1 MIMSTADELARWLG
15 NNQDKKGT
23 PDFETVK
30 DAFLEVYKSSLGERV
45 EATGRGIN
53 SGLLADVL
61 GAPVDAINQL
71 PKLLNLLPGEQGF
84 GPITENP
91 IGGSQSI
98 RNTMSG
104 LLDLGYKD
112 IEDLPKDQRPF
123 AQGGE
128 VFGQTVG
135 TILPVFGAAKKVS
148 ALDATAKAAPKSNI
162 VLQTV
167 DDIIKTTAANPGTT
181 AAVETGLALGPS
193 LGAGVA
199 EQVNPGDPTTRM
211 YGELAGAFS
220 PVVLSTVLPT
230 LTANLTRALGTL
242 TPSGRQREAANL
254 VQTDQLK
261 RGADLTAEAKK
272 LRQAKGGG
280 TAGQV
285 TGNQGFLAIENE
297 LVRSSG
303 QISEDIAKQT
313 QKAIN
318 EFNDAYRSAITS
330 GDPELVRLAAQA
342 RQDYLV
348 QSLDERVK
356 TAAKRAQD
364 LQATNMPNVDRAQV
378 NSQARDIVETALK
391 TARKT
396 ENQLW
401 SGVKR
406 DLTVQAKNTLKTF
419 DKVKASLASGEE
431 LPNPLQSVI
440 KDIKKVQKKKKLGK
454 GETTTGNLL
463 RTRSRYLELGREARA
478 QKKFGD
484 ARMYREISDAILNDL
499 DPVAG
504 DIAKTAREFS
514 RELNKKFT
522 QGFVG
527 KTLGFD
533 LDGGIT
539 VDPTRTLDVA
549 RSGQDQQTLLNL
561 QALRNASV
569 PDQVGVQSGNM
580 MQLQQRF
587 LQSFANDATNYDG
600 SVNPQKLD
608 NFIRSNAQTI
618 QDLGLTDSFRSTET
632 AARLAERVTKQAQDG
647 TKFARTK
654 STTAKV
660 LGTNNVN
667 EFVLNVLKSNDVA
680 GGIRDVARLAKR
692 SKDPSVMDGL
702 RYGVYET
709 LLDSASTGSG
719 MISGNRLEQILNAKT
734 GNQTVRQS
742 LMVNGLFNSQQ
753 MKNVDR
759 LIAKTKEF
767 ESALANTDQFENLL
781 GKEDI
786 FFDLLVR
793 IGGANLGGSSALGQA
808 AGAPLVLAGA
818 GVRAAQKV
826 FDKMPKLRVKT
837 ILVEA
842 IKDPKLMADLLE
854 RPTTAKLKAARNKRL
869 NAVLVQAGIFDGSEL
884 LEEEFE

>member
-1 MIMSTADELARWLG
+1 MATAEQYAQWLVD
-15 NNQDKKGT
+15 NQDKKGT

-30 DAFLEVYKSSLGERV
+30 KAYLEVRPSTASEKIEG
-45 EATGRGIN
+45 AGRGVN
-53 SGLLADVL
+53 VGLADVL

-71 PKLLNLLPGEQGF
+71 PRLLNLLPGEQGF
-84 GPITENP
+84 GPITESP
-91 IGGSQSI
+91 VGGSQSI
-98 RNTMSG
+98 RNAMTN
-104 LLDLGYKD
+104 LFDLGYQD
-112 IEDLPKDQRPF
+112 IQDLPKDQRPF

-135 TILPVFGAAKKVS
+135 TILPVFGAARNVS
-148 ALDATAKAAPKSNI
+148 ALDATVKAAPKSNI
-162 VLQTV
+162 VSQTV
-167 DDIIKTTAANPGTT
+167 DDIVKTTAANPGTT
-181 AAVETGLALGPS
+181 AAVETGLALAPS
-193 LGAGVA
+193 VGAGLA
-199 EQVNPGDPTTRM
+199 EQARPGDPTTRM

-242 TPSGRQREAANL
+242 TPSGREREAAKL

-261 RGADLTAEAKK
+261 RGANLADEAKK
-272 LRQAKGGG
+272 LREAKGSG

-297 LVRSSG
+297 LVRSGG
-303 QISEDIAKQT
+303 QISEDIKKQT
-313 QKAIN
+313 QLAIS
-318 EFNDAYRSAITS
+318 EFNDAYRAAITS

-364 LQATNMPNVDRAQV
+364 LQSTNMPNVDRAQI
-378 NSQARDIVETALK
+378 NKQARDIVESALV

-406 DLTVQAKNTLKTF
+406 DLVVQADNTLSAF
-419 DKVKASLASGEE
+419 NDVKASLASGEE
-431 LPNPLQSVI
+431 LPAPLKAVI
-440 KDIKKVQKKKKLGK
+440 KDIKKDQKKKKLGK

-463 RTRSRYLELGREARA
+463 RTRSRYLELAREARA
-478 QKKFGD
+478 QNKFGD
-484 ARMYREISDAILNDL
+484 ARMYSQVADAMLKDL
-499 DPVAG
+499 DPVTG

-533 LDGGIT
+533 RDGGIT

-561 QALRNASV
+561 QALRSAAG
-569 PDQVGVQSGNM
+569 DQSGDM

-587 LQSFANDATNYDG
+587 LQSFASDATNYDG

-618 QDLGLTDSFRSTET
+618 QDLGLTDTFTNTEQ
-632 AARLAERVTKQAQDG
+632 AARLAERVADQALQG

-667 EFVLNVLKSNDVA
+667 EFINRVLRSGDVA
-680 GGIRDVARLAKR
+680 GGIKDVSRLAKK
-692 SKDPSVMDGL
+692 SGDPSVLDGL

-709 LLDSASTGSG
+709 LLDNATTSSG
-719 MISGNRLEQILNAKT
+719 MISGTRLDQLLNAKT
-734 GNQTVRQS
+734 GNQTVRQT

-753 MKNVDR
+753 MKNLDR

-786 FFDLLVR
+786 FFDLLLR

-818 GVRAAQKV
+818 GVRTAKNA
-826 FDKMPKLRVKT
+826 FEKMPKLRVKT
-837 ILVEA
+837 ILAEA

>member
-1 MIMSTADELARWLG
+1 MATAEQYAQWLVD
-15 NNQDKKGT
+15 NQDKKGT

-30 DAFLEVYKSSLGERV
+30 KAYLEVRPSTASEKIEG
-45 EATGRGIN
+45 AGRGVN
-53 SGLLADVL
+53 VGLADVL

-71 PKLLNLLPGEQGF
+71 PRLLNLLPGEQGF
-84 GPITENP
+84 GPITESP
-91 IGGSQSI
+91 VGGSQSI
-98 RNTMSG
+98 RNAMTN
-104 LLDLGYKD
+104 LFDLGYQN

-135 TILPVFGAAKKVS
+135 TILPVFGAARNVS
-148 ALDATAKAAPKSNI
+148 ALDATVKAAPKSNI
-162 VLQTV
+162 VSQTV
-167 DDIIKTTAANPGTT
+167 DDIVKTTAANPGTT
-181 AAVETGLALGPS
+181 AAVETGLALAPS
-193 LGAGVA
+193 VGAGLA
-199 EQVNPGDPTTRM
+199 EQARPGDPTTRM

-230 LTANLTRALGTL
+230 LTANITRALGTL
-242 TPSGRQREAANL
+242 TPSGRERQAAKL
-254 VQTDQLK
+254 VQTDQLE

-272 LRQAKGGG
+272 LREAKGSG

-297 LVRSSG
+297 LVKSGG

-313 QKAIN
+313 QLAIS
-318 EFNDAYRSAITS
+318 EFNDAYRAAITS

-364 LQATNMPNVDRAQV
+364 LQATNMPNVDRAQI
-378 NSQARDIVETALK
+378 NKQARDIVESALV

-406 DLTVQAKNTLKTF
+406 DLVVQADNTLSAF
-419 DKVKASLASGEE
+419 NDVKASLASGED
-431 LPNPLQSVI
+431 LPAPLKAVI
-440 KDIKKVQKKKKLGK
+440 KDIKKDQKKKKLGK

-463 RTRSRYLELGREARA
+463 RTRSRYLELAREARA
-478 QKKFGD
+478 QSKFGD
-484 ARMYREISDAILNDL
+484 ARMYSQVADAMLKDL
-499 DPVAG
+499 DPVTG

-533 LDGGIT
+533 RDGGIT

-561 QALRNASV
+561 QALRNAAG
-569 PDQVGVQSGNM
+569 DQSGDM
-580 MQLQQRF
+580 MQLQQKF
-587 LQSFANDATNYDG
+587 LQSFASDATNYDG

-618 QDLGLTDSFRSTET
+618 QDLGLTDTFTSTEQ
-632 AARLAERVTKQAQDG
+632 AARLAERVADQALQG

-667 EFVLNVLKSNDVA
+667 EFINRVLRSGDVA
-680 GGIRDVARLAKR
+680 GGIKDVSRLAKK
-692 SKDPSVMDGL
+692 SGDPSVLDGL

-709 LLDSASTGSG
+709 LLDNATTSSG
-719 MISGNRLEQILNAKT
+719 MISGTRLDQLLNAKT
-734 GNQTVRQS
+734 GNQTVRQT

-786 FFDLLVR
+786 FFDLLLR

-818 GVRAAQKV
+818 GVRTAKNA
-826 FDKMPKLRVKT
+826 FEKMPKLRVKT
-837 ILVEA
+837 ILAEA

>member
-1 MIMSTADELARWLG
+1 M
-15 NNQDKKGT
+15 
-23 PDFETVK
+23 
-30 DAFLEVYKSSLGERV
+30 
-45 EATGRGIN
+45 
-53 SGLLADVL
+53 ADVL

-91 IGGSQSI
+91 VGGSQSI
-98 RNTMSG
+98 RNAMTN
-104 LLDLGYKD
+104 LFDLGYQD
-112 IEDLPKDQRPF
+112 IQDLPKDQRPF

-135 TILPVFGAAKKVS
+135 TILPVFGAARNVS
-148 ALDATAKAAPKSNI
+148 ALDATVKAAPKSNI
-162 VLQTV
+162 VSQTV
-167 DDIIKTTAANPGTT
+167 DDIVKTTAANPGTT
-181 AAVETGLALGPS
+181 AGIETGLALAPS
-193 LGAGVA
+193 VGAGLA
-199 EQVNPGDPTTRM
+199 EQARPGDPTTRM
-211 YGELAGAFS
+211 YGELTGAFS

-242 TPSGRQREAANL
+242 TPSGRQREAAKL
-254 VQTDQLK
+254 VQTDQLN
-261 RGADLTAEAKK
+261 RGANLADEAKK
-272 LRQAKGGG
+272 LREAKGSG

-297 LVRSSG
+297 LVKSGG

-313 QKAIN
+313 QLAIS
-318 EFNDAYRSAITS
+318 EFNNAYRAAITS

-364 LQATNMPNVDRAQV
+364 LQATNMPNVDRAQI
-378 NSQARDIVETALK
+378 NKQARDIVESALV

-406 DLTVQAKNTLKTF
+406 DLVVQADNTLEAYN
-419 DKVKASLASGEE
+419 KVKASLASGEE
-431 LPNPLQSVI
+431 LPAPLKAVI
-440 KDIKKVQKKKKLGK
+440 KDIKKDQKKKNLGK

-463 RTRSRYLELGREARA
+463 RTRSRYLELAREARA
-478 QKKFGD
+478 QKRFND
-484 ARMYREISDAILNDL
+484 ARMYREVSDGILKDL
-499 DPVAG
+499 EPVEG
-504 DIAKTAREFS
+504 DIAKTARAFS

-522 QGFVG
+522 EGFVG

-533 LDGGIT
+533 RDGGIT

-549 RSGQDQQTLLNL
+549 RTGQDQQTLLNL
-561 QALRNASV
+561 QALRNAAG
-569 PDQVGVQSGNM
+569 DQSGDM

-587 LQSFANDATNYDG
+587 LQSFASDATNYDG

-618 QDLGLTDSFRSTET
+618 QDLGLTDTFRSTEQ
-632 AARLAERVTKQAQDG
+632 AARLAERVADQALQG

-654 STTAKV
+654 STAAKV

-667 EFVLNVLKSNDVA
+667 EFINRVLRSGDVA
-680 GGIRDVARLAKR
+680 GGIKDVSRLAKK
-692 SKDPSVMDGL
+692 SGDPSVLDGL

-709 LLDSASTGSG
+709 LLDNATTSSG
-719 MISGNRLEQILNAKT
+719 MISGTRLDQLLNAKT

-753 MKNVDR
+753 MKNLDR
-759 LIAKTKEF
+759 LVAKTKEF

-786 FFDLLVR
+786 FFDLLLR

-818 GVRAAQKV
+818 GVRTAKNA
-826 FDKMPKLRVKT
+826 FEKMPKIRVKT
-837 ILVEA
+837 ILAEA

>member
-1 MIMSTADELARWLG
+1 MATAEQYAQWLVD
-15 NNQDKKGT
+15 NQDKKGT
-23 PDFETVK
+23 SDFETVK
-30 DAFLEVYKSSLGERV
+30 KAYLEVRPSTASEKIEG
-45 EATGRGIN
+45 AGRGVN
-53 SGLLADVL
+53 VGLADVL

-71 PKLLNLLPGEQGF
+71 PRLLNLLPGEQGF

-91 IGGSQSI
+91 VGGSQSI
-98 RNTMSG
+98 RNAMTN
-104 LLDLGYKD
+104 LFDLGYQD
-112 IEDLPKDQRPF
+112 IQDLPKDQRPF

-135 TILPVFGAAKKVS
+135 TILPVFGAARNVS

-162 VLQTV
+162 VSQTV
-167 DDIIKTTAANPGTT
+167 DDIVKTTAANPGTT
-181 AAVETGLALGPS
+181 AAVETGLALAPS
-193 LGAGVA
+193 VGAGLA
-199 EQVNPGDPTTRM
+199 EQARPGDPTTRM

-242 TPSGRQREAANL
+242 TPSGREREAAKL

-272 LRQAKGGG
+272 LREAKGSG
-280 TAGQV
+280 TAGQI

-297 LVRSSG
+297 LVRSGG
-303 QISEDIAKQT
+303 QISEDIKKQT
-313 QKAIN
+313 QLAIN
-318 EFNDAYRSAITS
+318 EFNDAYRAAITS
-330 GDPELVRLAAQA
+330 GDPELVRLAAQT

-364 LQATNMPNVDRAQV
+364 LQSTNMPNVDRAQI
-378 NSQARDIVETALK
+378 NKQARDIVESALV

-406 DLTVQAKNTLKTF
+406 DLVVQADNTLSAF
-419 DKVKASLASGEE
+419 NDVKASLASGEE
-431 LPNPLQSVI
+431 LPAPLKAVI
-440 KDIKKVQKKKKLGK
+440 KDIKKDQKKKKLGK

-463 RTRSRYLELGREARA
+463 RTRSRYLELAREARA
-478 QKKFGD
+478 QNKFGD
-484 ARMYREISDAILNDL
+484 ARMYSQVADAMLKDL
-499 DPVAG
+499 DPVTG

-533 LDGGIT
+533 RDGGIT

-561 QALRNASV
+561 QALRSAAG
-569 PDQVGVQSGNM
+569 DQSGDM

-587 LQSFANDATNYDG
+587 LQSFASDATNYDG

-608 NFIRSNAQTI
+608 NFIRSNSQTI
-618 QDLGLTDSFRSTET
+618 QDLGLTDTFTNTEQ
-632 AARLAERVTKQAQDG
+632 AARLAERVADQALQG

-667 EFVLNVLKSNDVA
+667 EFINRVLRSGDVA
-680 GGIRDVARLAKR
+680 GGIKDVSRLAKK
-692 SKDPSVMDGL
+692 SGDPSVLDGL

-709 LLDSASTGSG
+709 LLDNATTSSG
-719 MISGNRLEQILNAKT
+719 MISGTRLDQLLNAKT
-734 GNQTVRQS
+734 GNQTVRQT
-742 LMVNGLFNSQQ
+742 LMVNGLFDSQQ
-753 MKNVDR
+753 MKNLDR

-786 FFDLLVR
+786 FFDLLLR

-808 AGAPLVLAGA
+808 AGTPLVLAGA
-818 GVRAAQKV
+818 GVRTAKNA
-826 FDKMPKLRVKT
+826 FEKMPKLRVKT
-837 ILVEA
+837 ILAEA
-842 IKDPKLMADLLE
+842 IKNPKLMADLLE

>member
-1 MIMSTADELARWLG
+1 MSTADEFAQWLID
-15 NNQDKKGT
+15 NQDKKGT
-23 PDFETVK
+23 SDFETVK
-30 DAFLEVYKSSLGERV
+30 DAFLEVYNSSLGERV
-45 EATGRGIN
+45 EGAGRGVN
-53 SGLLADVL
+53 VGLADVL

-91 IGGSQSI
+91 VGGSQSI
-98 RNTMSG
+98 RNAMSG

-112 IEDLPKDQRPF
+112 IKDLPKDQRPF

-135 TILPVFGAAKKVS
+135 TMLPVFGAARKVS

-162 VLQTV
+162 VSQTV

-181 AAVETGLALGPS
+181 AAVETGLALGPAF
-193 LGAGVA
+193 GAGIA
-199 EQVNPGDPTTRM
+199 EQANPGDPTTRM

-220 PVVLSTVLPT
+220 PIILSTVLPT

-242 TPSGRQREAANL
+242 TPSGKEREAARL
-254 VQTDQLK
+254 VQKDQLD
-261 RGADLTAEAKK
+261 RGLDLESEAKK
-272 LRQAKGGG
+272 LRAAKGGG

-297 LVRSSG
+297 LVRSG
-303 QISEDIAKQT
+303 GKISEDVAKQT
-313 QKAIN
+313 QVAIN
-318 EFNDAYRSAITS
+318 EFNDAYRAAITS

-356 TAAKRAQD
+356 SATKRAQD

-391 TARKT
+391 TARDT

-406 DLTVQAKNTLKTF
+406 DLTVQADNTLSAYKTLTEDFKNT
-419 DKVKASLASGEE
+419 GEK
-431 LPNPLQSVI
+431 LPEPINNLI
-440 KDIKKVQKKKKLGK
+440 KNIKKNQKKQNLGK
-454 GETTTGNLL
+454 GETTSGALL
-463 RTRSRYLELGREARA
+463 STRSRYLELAREARA

-484 ARMYREISDAILNDL
+484 ARMYSEIADAMLKDL
-499 DPVAG
+499 DQVTG
-504 DIAKTAREFS
+504 DIAQTARSFS

-533 LDGGIT
+533 RDGGIT

-549 RSGQDQQTLLNL
+549 KTGQDQQTLLNL

-569 PDQVGVQSGNM
+569 PDQVGVQSGDM
-580 MQLQQRF
+580 MQLQQNF
-587 LQSFANDATNYDG
+587 LQSFANKATNYDG
-600 SVNPQKLD
+600 SINPQELD
-608 NFIRSNAQTI
+608 RFIKSNAQTI

-632 AARLAERVTKQAQDG
+632 AARLAERAAKQAQDG
-647 TKFARTK
+647 TKFAREK
-654 STTAKV
+654 STAAKV

-667 EFVLNVLKSNDVA
+667 DFVLNVLKSNDVA

-692 SKDPSVMDGL
+692 SRDPSVMDGL

-767 ESALANTDQFENLL
+767 ESALANTEQFENLL
-781 GKEDI
+781 GKEDV
-786 FFDLLVR
+786 FFDLLLR

-818 GVRAAQKV
+818 GVRTAQKV

-837 ILVEA
+837 ILAEA

>member
-1 MIMSTADELARWLG
+1 MATAEQYAQWLVD
-15 NNQDKKGT
+15 NQDKKGT

-30 DAFLEVYKSSLGERV
+30 KAYLEVRPSTASEKIEG
-45 EATGRGIN
+45 AGRGVN
-53 SGLLADVL
+53 VGLADVL

-71 PKLLNLLPGEQGF
+71 PRLLNLLPGEQGF
-84 GPITENP
+84 GPITESP
-91 IGGSQSI
+91 VGGSQSI
-98 RNTMSG
+98 RNAMTN
-104 LLDLGYKD
+104 LFDLGYQD
-112 IEDLPKDQRPF
+112 IQDLPKDQRPF

-135 TILPVFGAAKKVS
+135 TILPVFGAARNVS
-148 ALDATAKAAPKSNI
+148 ALDATVKAAPKSNI
-162 VLQTV
+162 VSQTV
-167 DDIIKTTAANPGTT
+167 DDIVKTTAANPGTT
-181 AAVETGLALGPS
+181 AAVETGLALAPS
-193 LGAGVA
+193 VGAGLA
-199 EQVNPGDPTTRM
+199 EQARPGDPTTRM

-242 TPSGRQREAANL
+242 TPSGREREAAKL

-261 RGADLTAEAKK
+261 RGANLADEAKK
-272 LRQAKGGG
+272 LREAKGSG

-297 LVRSSG
+297 LVRSGG
-303 QISEDIAKQT
+303 QISEDIKKQT
-313 QKAIN
+313 QLAIS
-318 EFNDAYRSAITS
+318 EFNDAYRAAITS

-364 LQATNMPNVDRAQV
+364 LQSTNMPNVDRAQI
-378 NSQARDIVETALK
+378 NKQARDIVESALV

-406 DLTVQAKNTLKTF
+406 DLVVQADNTLSAF
-419 DKVKASLASGEE
+419 NDVKASLASGEE
-431 LPNPLQSVI
+431 LPAPLKAVI
-440 KDIKKVQKKKKLGK
+440 KDIKKDQKKKKLGK

-463 RTRSRYLELGREARA
+463 RTRSRYLELAREARA
-478 QKKFGD
+478 QNKFGD
-484 ARMYREISDAILNDL
+484 ARMYSQVADAMLKDL
-499 DPVAG
+499 DPVTG

-533 LDGGIT
+533 RDGGIT

-561 QALRNASV
+561 QALRNAAG
-569 PDQVGVQSGNM
+569 DQSGDM

-587 LQSFANDATNYDG
+587 LQSFASDATNYDG

-608 NFIRSNAQTI
+608 NFIRSNSQTI
-618 QDLGLTDSFRSTET
+618 QDLGLTDTFTNTEQ
-632 AARLAERVTKQAQDG
+632 AARLAERVADQALQG

-667 EFVLNVLKSNDVA
+667 EFINRVLRSGDVA
-680 GGIRDVARLAKR
+680 GGIKDVSRLAKK
-692 SKDPSVMDGL
+692 SGDPSVLDGL

-709 LLDSASTGSG
+709 LLDNATTSSG
-719 MISGNRLEQILNAKT
+719 MISGTRLDQLLNAKT
-734 GNQTVRQS
+734 GNQTVRQT

-753 MKNVDR
+753 MKNLDR

-786 FFDLLVR
+786 FFDLLLR

-818 GVRAAQKV
+818 GVRTAKNA
-826 FDKMPKLRVKT
+826 FEKMPKLRVKT
-837 ILVEA
+837 ILAEA

>member
-1 MIMSTADELARWLG
+1 MATAEQYAQWLVD
-15 NNQDKKGT
+15 NQDKKGT

-30 DAFLEVYKSSLGERV
+30 KAYLEVRPSTASEKIEG
-45 EATGRGIN
+45 AGRGVN
-53 SGLLADVL
+53 VGLADVL

-71 PKLLNLLPGEQGF
+71 PRLLNLLPGEQGF
-84 GPITENP
+84 GPITESP
-91 IGGSQSI
+91 VGGSQSI
-98 RNTMSG
+98 RNAMTN
-104 LLDLGYKD
+104 LFDLGYQN

-135 TILPVFGAAKKVS
+135 TILPVFGAARNVS
-148 ALDATAKAAPKSNI
+148 ALGATVKAAPKSNI
-162 VLQTV
+162 VSQTV
-167 DDIIKTTAANPGTT
+167 DDIVKTTAANPGTT
-181 AAVETGLALGPS
+181 AAVETGLALAPS
-193 LGAGVA
+193 VGAGLA
-199 EQVNPGDPTTRM
+199 EQARPGDPTTRM

-230 LTANLTRALGTL
+230 LTANITRALGTL
-242 TPSGRQREAANL
+242 TPSGRERQAAKL
-254 VQTDQLK
+254 VQTDQLE

-272 LRQAKGGG
+272 LREAKGSG

-297 LVRSSG
+297 LVKSGG

-313 QKAIN
+313 QLAIS
-318 EFNDAYRSAITS
+318 EFNDAYRAAITS

-364 LQATNMPNVDRAQV
+364 LQATNMPNVDRAQI
-378 NSQARDIVETALK
+378 NKQARDIVESALV

-406 DLTVQAKNTLKTF
+406 DLVVQADNTLSAF
-419 DKVKASLASGEE
+419 NDVKASLASGED
-431 LPNPLQSVI
+431 LPAPLKAVI
-440 KDIKKVQKKKKLGK
+440 KDIKKDQKKKKLGK

-463 RTRSRYLELGREARA
+463 RTRSRYLELAREARA
-478 QKKFGD
+478 QSKFGD
-484 ARMYREISDAILNDL
+484 ARMYSQVADAMLKDL
-499 DPVAG
+499 DPVTG

-533 LDGGIT
+533 RDGGIT

-561 QALRNASV
+561 QALRNAAG
-569 PDQVGVQSGNM
+569 DQSGDM
-580 MQLQQRF
+580 MQLQQKF
-587 LQSFANDATNYDG
+587 LQSFASDATNYDG

-618 QDLGLTDSFRSTET
+618 QDLGLTDTFTSTEQ
-632 AARLAERVTKQAQDG
+632 AARLAERVADQALQG

-667 EFVLNVLKSNDVA
+667 EFINRVLRSGDVA
-680 GGIRDVARLAKR
+680 GGIKDVSRLAKK
-692 SKDPSVMDGL
+692 SGDPSVLDGL

-709 LLDSASTGSG
+709 LLDNATTSSG
-719 MISGNRLEQILNAKT
+719 MISGTRLDQLLNAKT
-734 GNQTVRQS
+734 GNQTVRQT

-786 FFDLLVR
+786 FFDLLLR

-818 GVRAAQKV
+818 GVRTAKNA
-826 FDKMPKLRVKT
+826 FEKMPKLRVKT
-837 ILVEA
+837 ILAEA

>member
-1 MIMSTADELARWLG
+1 MSTANEFAQWLVD
-15 NNQDKKGT
+15 NQDKKGT

-30 DAFLEVYKSSLGERV
+30 QAFLEVSKSSLGERV
-45 EATGRGIN
+45 EGAGRGVN
-53 SGLLADVL
+53 VGLADVL

-135 TILPVFGAAKKVS
+135 TILPVFGAARKVS

-162 VLQTV
+162 VSQTV

-181 AAVETGLALGPS
+181 AAVETGLALAPS
-193 LGAGVA
+193 IGAGVA
-199 EQVNPGDPTTRM
+199 EQVNPGDPTSRM

-220 PVVLSTVLPT
+220 PIVLSTVLPT

-242 TPSGRQREAANL
+242 TPSGKEREAARL
-254 VQTDQLK
+254 VQKDQLD
-261 RGADLTAEAKK
+261 RGLDLESEAKK
-272 LRQAKGGG
+272 LRTATGSG
-280 TAGQV
+280 TAGQI

-297 LVRSSG
+297 LVRSGG
-303 QISEDIAKQT
+303 QISQDVAKQT

-318 EFNDAYRSAITS
+318 EFNDAYRAAITS

-364 LQATNMPNVDRAQV
+364 LQGTNMPNVDRAQV

-391 TARKT
+391 TARDT

-406 DLTVQAKNTLKTF
+406 DLTVQADNTLEAYN
-419 DKVKASLASGEE
+419 KVKASLASGEE
-431 LPNPLQSVI
+431 LPAPLKAVI
-440 KDIKKVQKKKKLGK
+440 KDIKKDQKKKNLGK

-463 RTRSRYLELGREARA
+463 RTRSRYLELAREARA
-478 QKKFGD
+478 QKRFND
-484 ARMYREISDAILNDL
+484 ARMYREVSDGILKDL
-499 DPVAG
+499 EPVEG
-504 DIAKTAREFS
+504 DIAKTARAFS
-514 RELNKKFT
+514 RELNRKFT
-522 QGFVG
+522 EGFVG

-533 LDGGIT
+533 RDGGIT

-561 QALRNASV
+561 QALRNAAG
-569 PDQVGVQSGNM
+569 DQSGDM
-580 MQLQQRF
+580 MQLQQNF
-587 LQSFANDATNYDG
+587 LQSFANKATNYDG
-600 SVNPQKLD
+600 SINPQELD
-608 NFIRSNAQTI
+608 RFIKSNAQTI

-667 EFVLNVLKSNDVA
+667 DFVLNVLKSNDVA
-680 GGIRDVARLAKR
+680 GGIRDVSRLAKR
-692 SKDPSVMDGL
+692 SRDPSVMDGL

-786 FFDLLVR
+786 FFDLLLR

-818 GVRAAQKV
+818 GVRTAQKV

-837 ILVEA
+837 ILAEA

>member
-1 MIMSTADELARWLG
+1 MSTANEFAQWLVD
-15 NNQDKKGT
+15 NQDKKGT

-30 DAFLEVYKSSLGERV
+30 QAFLEVSKSSLAERV
-45 EATGRGIN
+45 EGAGRGVN
-53 SGLLADVL
+53 VGLADVL

-162 VLQTV
+162 VSQTV

-181 AAVETGLALGPS
+181 AAVETGLALAPS
-193 LGAGVA
+193 IGAGVA
-199 EQVNPGDPTTRM
+199 EQVNPGDPTSRM

-261 RGADLTAEAKK
+261 RGLDLNKEAKK
-272 LRQAKGGG
+272 LRTAKGSG
-280 TAGQV
+280 TAGQI

-297 LVRSSG
+297 LVRSGG

-356 TAAKRAQD
+356 TAAKKAQD
-364 LQATNMPNVDRAQV
+364 LQATNMPNVDRAQL
-378 NSQARDIVETALK
+378 NQQARDIVESALV

-406 DLTVQAKNTLKTF
+406 DLTVQADNTLSTF
-419 DKVKASLASGEE
+419 DDVKASLASGEE
-431 LPNPLQSVI
+431 LPAPLKAVI
-440 KDIKKVQKKKKLGK
+440 KDIKKDQKKKNLGK

-463 RTRSRYLELGREARA
+463 RTRSRYLELAREARA

-484 ARMYREISDAILNDL
+484 ARMYSQVADAMLKDL

-533 LDGGIT
+533 RDGGIT

-549 RSGQDQQTLLNL
+549 RGGQDQQTLLNL
-561 QALRNASV
+561 QALRNAAG
-569 PDQVGVQSGNM
+569 DQSGDM

-587 LQSFANDATNYDG
+587 LQSFASDATNYDG

-608 NFIRSNAQTI
+608 NFIRSNSQTI
-618 QDLGLTDSFRSTET
+618 QNLGLTDTFTNTEQ
-632 AARLAERVTKQAQDG
+632 AARLAERVADQALQG

-667 EFVLNVLKSNDVA
+667 EFVLKVLKSNDVA
-680 GGIRDVARLAKR
+680 GGIKDVSRLAKK
-692 SKDPSVMDGL
+692 SGDPSVMDGL

-709 LLDSASTGSG
+709 LLDSATTGSG
-719 MISGNRLEQILNAKT
+719 MISGTRLDQLLSAKT
-734 GNQTVRQS
+734 GNQTVRQT

-753 MKNVDR
+753 MKNLDR
-759 LIAKTKEF
+759 LIGKTKQF

-781 GKEDI
+781 GKDDI

-818 GVRAAQKV
+818 GVRTAKNV
-826 FDKMPKLRVKT
+826 FEKMPKLRVKT
-837 ILVEA
+837 ILAEA

>member
-1 MIMSTADELARWLG
+1 MATAEQYAQWLVD
-15 NNQDKKGT
+15 NQDKKGT

-30 DAFLEVYKSSLGERV
+30 KAYLEVRPSTASEKIEG
-45 EATGRGIN
+45 AGRGVN
-53 SGLLADVL
+53 VGLADVL
-61 GAPVDAINQL
+61 GSPVDAINQL
-71 PKLLNLLPGEQGF
+71 PRLLNLLPGEQGF

-91 IGGSQSI
+91 VGGSQSI
-98 RNTMSG
+98 RNAMTN
-104 LLDLGYKD
+104 LFDLGYQD
-112 IEDLPKDQRPF
+112 IQDLPKDQRPF

-135 TILPVFGAAKKVS
+135 TILPVFGAARNVS
-148 ALDATAKAAPKSNI
+148 ALDATVKAAPKSNI
-162 VLQTV
+162 VSQTV
-167 DDIIKTTAANPGTT
+167 DDIVKTTAANPGTT
-181 AAVETGLALGPS
+181 AAVETGLALAPS
-193 LGAGVA
+193 VGAGFA
-199 EQVNPGDPTTRM
+199 EQARPGDPTTRM

-230 LTANLTRALGTL
+230 LTANITRALGTL
-242 TPSGRQREAANL
+242 TPSGRERQAAKL
-254 VQTDQLK
+254 VQTDQLE

-272 LRQAKGGG
+272 LREAKGSG

-297 LVRSSG
+297 LVKSGG

-313 QKAIN
+313 QLAIS
-318 EFNDAYRSAITS
+318 EFNDAYRAAITS

-364 LQATNMPNVDRAQV
+364 LQATNMPNVDRAQI
-378 NSQARDIVETALK
+378 NKQARDIVESALV

-406 DLTVQAKNTLKTF
+406 DLTVRADNTLEAF
-419 DKVKASLASGEE
+419 NDVKASLASGEE
-431 LPNPLQSVI
+431 LPAPLKAVI
-440 KDIKKVQKKKKLGK
+440 KDIKKDQKKKKLGK

-463 RTRSRYLELGREARA
+463 RTRSRYLELAREARA
-478 QKKFGD
+478 QSKFGD
-484 ARMYREISDAILNDL
+484 ARMYSQVADAMLKDL
-499 DPVAG
+499 DPVTG

-533 LDGGIT
+533 RDGGIT

-561 QALRNASV
+561 QALRNAAG
-569 PDQVGVQSGNM
+569 DQSGDM

-587 LQSFANDATNYDG
+587 LQSFASDATNYDG

-618 QDLGLTDSFRSTET
+618 QDLGLTDTFTSTEQ
-632 AARLAERVTKQAQDG
+632 AARLAERVADQALQG

-667 EFVLNVLKSNDVA
+667 EFINRVLRSGDVA
-680 GGIRDVARLAKR
+680 GGIKDVSRLAKK
-692 SKDPSVMDGL
+692 SGDPSVLDGL

-709 LLDSASTGSG
+709 LLDNATTSSG
-719 MISGNRLEQILNAKT
+719 MISGTRLDQLLNAKT
-734 GNQTVRQS
+734 GNQTVRQT

-786 FFDLLVR
+786 FFDLLLR

-808 AGAPLVLAGA
+808 AGTPLVLAGA
-818 GVRAAQKV
+818 GVRTAKNA
-826 FDKMPKLRVKT
+826 FEKMPKLRVKT
-837 ILVEA
+837 ILAEA

>member
-1 MIMSTADELARWLG
+1 M
-15 NNQDKKGT
+15 
-23 PDFETVK
+23 
-30 DAFLEVYKSSLGERV
+30 
-45 EATGRGIN
+45 
-53 SGLLADVL
+53 
-61 GAPVDAINQL
+61 
-71 PKLLNLLPGEQGF
+71 
-84 GPITENP
+84 
-91 IGGSQSI
+91 
-98 RNTMSG
+98 
-104 LLDLGYKD
+104 
-112 IEDLPKDQRPF
+112 
-123 AQGGE
+123 
-128 VFGQTVG
+128 
-135 TILPVFGAAKKVS
+135 
-148 ALDATAKAAPKSNI
+148 
-162 VLQTV
+162 
-167 DDIIKTTAANPGTT
+167 
-181 AAVETGLALGPS
+181 ETGLALAPS
-193 LGAGVA
+193 VGAGLA
-199 EQVNPGDPTTRM
+199 EQARPGDPTTRM
-211 YGELAGAFS
+211 YAELAGAFS

-230 LTANLTRALGTL
+230 LTANITRALGTL
-242 TPSGRQREAANL
+242 TPSGRERQAAKL
-254 VQTDQLK
+254 VQTDQLE

-272 LRQAKGGG
+272 LREAKGSG

-297 LVRSSG
+297 LVKSGG

-313 QKAIN
+313 QLAIS
-318 EFNDAYRSAITS
+318 EFNDAYRAAITS

-364 LQATNMPNVDRAQV
+364 LQSTNMPNVDRAQI
-378 NSQARDIVETALK
+378 NKQARDIVESALI

-406 DLTVQAKNTLKTF
+406 DLVVQADNTLSAF
-419 DKVKASLASGEE
+419 NDVKASLASGEE
-431 LPNPLQSVI
+431 LPAPLKAVI
-440 KDIKKVQKKKKLGK
+440 KDIKKDQKKKKLGK

-463 RTRSRYLELGREARA
+463 RTRSRYLELAREARA
-478 QKKFGD
+478 QSKFGD
-484 ARMYREISDAILNDL
+484 ARMYSQVADAMLKDL
-499 DPVAG
+499 DPVTG

-533 LDGGIT
+533 RDGGIT

-561 QALRNASV
+561 QALRNAAG
-569 PDQVGVQSGNM
+569 DQSGDM

-587 LQSFANDATNYDG
+587 LQSFASDATNYDG

-618 QDLGLTDSFRSTET
+618 QDLGLTDTFTSTEQ
-632 AARLAERVTKQAQDG
+632 AARLAERVAKQAQDG

-667 EFVLNVLKSNDVA
+667 EFINRVLRSGDVA
-680 GGIRDVARLAKR
+680 GGIKDVSRLAKK
-692 SKDPSVMDGL
+692 SGDPSVLDGL

-709 LLDSASTGSG
+709 LLDNATTSSG
-719 MISGNRLEQILNAKT
+719 MISGTRLDQLLNAKT
-734 GNQTVRQS
+734 GNQTVRQT
-742 LMVNGLFNSQQ
+742 LMVNGLLNSQQ

-786 FFDLLVR
+786 FFDLLLR

-818 GVRAAQKV
+818 GVRTAKNA
-826 FDKMPKLRVKT
+826 FEKMPKLRVKT
-837 ILVEA
+837 ILAEA

>member
-1 MIMSTADELARWLG
+1 MATAEQYAQWLVD
-15 NNQDKKGT
+15 NQDKKGT

-30 DAFLEVYKSSLGERV
+30 KAYLEVRPSTASEKIEG
-45 EATGRGIN
+45 AGRGVN
-53 SGLLADVL
+53 VGLADVL

-91 IGGSQSI
+91 VGGSQSI
-98 RNTMSG
+98 RNAMTN
-104 LLDLGYKD
+104 LFDLGYQD
-112 IEDLPKDQRPF
+112 IQDLPKDQRPF

-148 ALDATAKAAPKSNI
+148 AVDATAKAAPKSNI
-162 VLQTV
+162 VSQTV
-167 DDIIKTTAANPGTT
+167 DDIVKTTAANPGTT
-181 AAVETGLALGPS
+181 AAVETGLALAPS
-193 LGAGVA
+193 VGAGLA
-199 EQVNPGDPTTRM
+199 EQARPGDPTTRM

-242 TPSGRQREAANL
+242 TPSGREREAAKL

-261 RGADLTAEAKK
+261 RGANLADEAKK
-272 LRQAKGGG
+272 LREAKGSG

-297 LVRSSG
+297 LVRSGG
-303 QISEDIAKQT
+303 QISEDIKKQT
-313 QKAIN
+313 QLAIS
-318 EFNDAYRSAITS
+318 EFNDAYRAAITS

-364 LQATNMPNVDRAQV
+364 LQSTNMPNVDRAQI
-378 NSQARDIVETALK
+378 NKQARDIVESALV

-406 DLTVQAKNTLKTF
+406 DLVVQADNTLSAF
-419 DKVKASLASGEE
+419 NDVKASLASGEE
-431 LPNPLQSVI
+431 LPAPLKAVI
-440 KDIKKVQKKKKLGK
+440 KDIKKDQKKKKLGK

-463 RTRSRYLELGREARA
+463 RTRSRYLELAREARA
-478 QKKFGD
+478 QSKFGD
-484 ARMYREISDAILNDL
+484 ARMYSQVADAMLKDL
-499 DPVAG
+499 DPVTG

-533 LDGGIT
+533 RDGGIT

-561 QALRNASV
+561 QALRNAAG
-569 PDQVGVQSGNM
+569 DQSGDM

-587 LQSFANDATNYDG
+587 LQSFASDATNYDG

-618 QDLGLTDSFRSTET
+618 QDLGLTDTFTNTEQ
-632 AARLAERVTKQAQDG
+632 AARLAERVADQALQG

-667 EFVLNVLKSNDVA
+667 EFINRVLRSGDVA
-680 GGIRDVARLAKR
+680 GGIKDVSRLAKK
-692 SKDPSVMDGL
+692 SGDPSVLDGL

-709 LLDSASTGSG
+709 LLDNATTSSG
-719 MISGNRLEQILNAKT
+719 MISGTRLDQLLNAKT
-734 GNQTVRQS
+734 GNQTVRQT

-767 ESALANTDQFENLL
+767 ESALANTEQFENLL

-786 FFDLLVR
+786 FFDLLLR

-818 GVRAAQKV
+818 GVRTAKNAFEKI
-826 FDKMPKLRVKT
+826 PKLRVKT
-837 ILVEA
+837 ILAEA

>member
-1 MIMSTADELARWLG
+1 M
-15 NNQDKKGT
+15 
-23 PDFETVK
+23 
-30 DAFLEVYKSSLGERV
+30 
-45 EATGRGIN
+45 
-53 SGLLADVL
+53 
-61 GAPVDAINQL
+61 
-71 PKLLNLLPGEQGF
+71 
-84 GPITENP
+84 
-91 IGGSQSI
+91 
-98 RNTMSG
+98 
-104 LLDLGYKD
+104 
-112 IEDLPKDQRPF
+112 
-123 AQGGE
+123 
-128 VFGQTVG
+128 
-135 TILPVFGAAKKVS
+135 
-148 ALDATAKAAPKSNI
+148 
-162 VLQTV
+162 
-167 DDIIKTTAANPGTT
+167 
-181 AAVETGLALGPS
+181 
-193 LGAGVA
+193 
-199 EQVNPGDPTTRM
+199 
-211 YGELAGAFS
+211 
-220 PVVLSTVLPT
+220 STVLPT
-230 LTANLTRALGTL
+230 LTANLTRALGTF

-254 VQTDQLK
+254 VQTDQLN
-261 RGADLTAEAKK
+261 RGLNLEDEAKK
-272 LRQAKGGG
+272 LRTATGSG

-297 LVRSSG
+297 LVRSGG
-303 QISEDIAKQT
+303 QISEDVAKQT

-318 EFNDAYRSAITS
+318 EFNDAYRAAITS
-330 GDPELVRLAAQA
+330 GDPELVRLAAQS
-342 RQDYLV
+342 RQEYLI
-348 QSLDERVK
+348 QSLNQRVQ

-364 LQATNMPNVDRAQV
+364 LQATNLPNVDRAQV

-391 TARKT
+391 TARDT

-406 DLTVQAKNTLKTF
+406 DLTVQADNTLSAYNE
-419 DKVKASLASGEE
+419 VKASLASGEQ
-431 LPNPLQSVI
+431 LPAPLKAVI
-440 KDIKKVQKKKKLGK
+440 KDIKKDQKKKNLGK

-463 RTRSRYLELGREARA
+463 RTRSRYLELAREARA

-484 ARMYREISDAILNDL
+484 ARMYSLVADAMLKDL
-499 DPVAG
+499 DQVTG
-504 DIAKTAREFS
+504 DIAQTARTFS

-533 LDGGIT
+533 RDGGIT

-569 PDQVGVQSGNM
+569 PDQVGVQSGDM
-580 MQLQQRF
+580 MQLQRNF
-587 LQSFANDATNYDG
+587 LQSFANKATNYDG
-600 SVNPQKLD
+600 SINPQELD
-608 NFIRSNAQTI
+608 RFIKSNAQTI

-632 AARLAERVTKQAQDG
+632 AARLAERVAKQAQDG
-647 TKFARTK
+647 TKFAREK
-654 STTAKV
+654 STAAKV

-667 EFVLNVLKSNDVA
+667 DFVLNVLKSNDVA

-692 SKDPSVMDGL
+692 SRDPSVMDGL

-709 LLDSASTGSG
+709 LLDSATTGSG

-767 ESALANTDQFENLL
+767 ESALANSEQFENLL

-786 FFDLLVR
+786 FFDLLLR

-818 GVRAAQKV
+818 EVRTAQKV

-837 ILVEA
+837 ILAEA

-854 RPTTAKLKAARNKRL
+854 RPTTAKLKAARNKRI
-869 NAVLVQAGIFDGSEL
+869 NAVLLQAGIFDGSEL

>member
-1 MIMSTADELARWLG
+1 MSTADEFAQWLID
-15 NNQDKKGT
+15 NQDKKGT
-23 PDFETVK
+23 SDFETVK
-30 DAFLEVYKSSLGERV
+30 DAFLEVYNSSLGERV
-45 EATGRGIN
+45 EGTGRGIN
-53 SGLLADVL
+53 VGLADVL

-71 PKLLNLLPGEQGF
+71 PRLLNLLPGEQGF
-84 GPITENP
+84 GPITESP
-91 IGGSQSI
+91 VGGSQSI
-98 RNTMSG
+98 RNAMTN
-104 LLDLGYKD
+104 LFDLGYRD
-112 IEDLPKDQRPF
+112 IQDLPKDQRPF

-135 TILPVFGAAKKVS
+135 TILPVFGAARNVS
-148 ALDATAKAAPKSNI
+148 ALDATVKAAPKSNI
-162 VLQTV
+162 VSQTI
-167 DDIIKTTAANPGTT
+167 DDIVKTTAANPGTT

-193 LGAGVA
+193 VGAAIA
-199 EQVNPGDPTTRM
+199 EQAKPGDPTARM
-211 YGELAGAFS
+211 YGELAGVYS
-220 PVVLSTVLPT
+220 PLILSTVLPT
-230 LTANLTRALGTL
+230 LTASISRAVSSF
-242 TPSGRQREAANL
+242 TPGGREREAAKI
-254 VQTDQLK
+254 VQSDQLK

-272 LRQAKGGG
+272 LREAKGSG
-280 TAGQV
+280 TAGQI

-297 LVRSSG
+297 LVRSGG

-318 EFNDAYRSAITS
+318 EFNDAYRAAITS

-342 RQDYLV
+342 RQDYLI

-356 TAAKRAQD
+356 MAEKRAQD
-364 LQATNMPNVDRAQV
+364 LQASNMPNVDRAQL
-378 NSQARDIVETALK
+378 NQQARDIVENTLV
-391 TARKT
+391 TARNT
-396 ENQLW
+396 EEQLW

-406 DLTVQAKNTLKTF
+406 DLTVRADNTLEAF
-419 DKVKASLASGEE
+419 NNVKASLASGEE
-431 LPNPLQSVI
+431 LPKPLQSVI

-533 LDGGIT
+533 RDGGIT

-561 QALRNASV
+561 RALRNASV
-569 PDQVGVQSGNM
+569 PDQVGVQSGDM

-600 SVNPQKLD
+600 SINPQKLD

-618 QDLGLTDSFRSTET
+618 QDLGLTDTFRSTEQ
-632 AARLAERVTKQAQDG
+632 AARLAERVAEQALRG

-654 STTAKV
+654 SATAKV

-667 EFVLNVLKSNDVA
+667 EFVLKILKSNDVA

-692 SKDPSVMDGL
+692 SRDPSVMDGL

-709 LLDSASTGSG
+709 LLDSATTGSG

-742 LMVNGLFNSQQ
+742 LMVNGVFNSQQ

-767 ESALANTDQFENLL
+767 ESALANSEQFENLL
-781 GKEDI
+781 GKEDV
-786 FFDLLVR
+786 FFDLLIS
-793 IGGANLGGSSALGQA
+793 IGGANLGGASALGQA
-808 AGAPLVLAGA
+808 TGAPLVLAGR
-818 GVRAAQKV
+818 GVRTAQTV
-826 FDKMPKLRVKT
+826 FDKMPKLRIKT
-837 ILVEA
+837 ILAEA

>member
-1 MIMSTADELARWLG
+1 MATAEQYAQWLVA
-15 NNQDKKGT
+15 NQDKKGT

-30 DAFLEVYKSSLGERV
+30 KAYLEVRPSTASEKV
-45 EATGRGIN
+45 EGAGRGVN
-53 SGLLADVL
+53 VGLADVL

-148 ALDATAKAAPKSNI
+148 AVDATAKAAPKSNI
-162 VLQTV
+162 ASQTV

-193 LGAGVA
+193 LGAGFA
-199 EQVNPGDPTTRM
+199 EQANPGDPTTRM
-211 YGELAGAFS
+211 YGELIGGFS
-220 PVVLSTVLPT
+220 PVVLSTILPT

-242 TPSGRQREAANL
+242 TPSGREREAAKL
-254 VQTDQLK
+254 VQTDQLN
-261 RGADLTAEAKK
+261 RGANLTDEARK
-272 LRQAKGGG
+272 LRSAKGSG
-280 TAGQV
+280 TAGQI

-297 LVRSSG
+297 LVKSG
-303 QISEDIAKQT
+303 GKVSEDIAKQT
-313 QKAIN
+313 QVAIN
-318 EFNDAYRSAITS
+318 DFNDAYRAAITS

-356 TAAKRAQD
+356 TASEKAQR
-364 LQATNMPNVDRAQV
+364 LQATNMPNVDRAQI
-378 NSQARDIVETALK
+378 NKQAREIVENTLV

-406 DLTVQAKNTLKTF
+406 DLVVQADNTLSAF
-419 DKVKASLASGEE
+419 DDVKGSLASGEQ
-431 LPNPLQSVI
+431 LPAPLKAVI
-440 KDIKKVQKKKKLGK
+440 KDIKKDQKKKNLGK

-463 RTRSRYLELGREARA
+463 RTRSRYLELAREARA

-484 ARMYREISDAILNDL
+484 ARMYSQVADAMLKDL

-533 LDGGIT
+533 RDGGIT

-549 RSGQDQQTLLNL
+549 KTGQDQQTLLNL
-561 QALRNASV
+561 QALRNAAG
-569 PDQVGVQSGNM
+569 DQSGDM
-580 MQLQQRF
+580 GQLQQRF
-587 LQSFANDATNYDG
+587 LQSFASDATNYDG
-600 SVNPQKLD
+600 TINPGKLD
-608 NFIRSNAQTI
+608 SFIKSNAQTI
-618 QDLGLTDSFRSTET
+618 QDLGLTNSFTSTEQ
-632 AARLAERVTKQAQDG
+632 AARLAERVADQALQG

-667 EFVLNVLKSNDVA
+667 EFINRVLRSGDVA
-680 GGIRDVARLAKR
+680 GGIKDVSRLAKK
-692 SKDPSVMDGL
+692 SGDPTVLDGL

-709 LLDSASTGSG
+709 LLDNATTSSG
-719 MISGNRLEQILNAKT
+719 MISGTRLDQLLSAKT
-734 GNQTVRQS
+734 GNQTVRQT

-753 MKNVDR
+753 MKNLDR
-759 LIAKTKEF
+759 LIAKTKQF

-818 GVRAAQKV
+818 GVRTAKNV
-826 FDKMPKLRVKT
+826 FEKMPKLRVKT
-837 ILVEA
+837 ILAEA

>member
-1 MIMSTADELARWLG
+1 MATAEQYAQWLVD
-15 NNQDKKGT
+15 NQDKKGT

-30 DAFLEVYKSSLGERV
+30 KAYLEVRPSTASEKIEG
-45 EATGRGIN
+45 AGRGVN
-53 SGLLADVL
+53 VGLADVL

-71 PKLLNLLPGEQGF
+71 PRLLNLLPGEQGF

-91 IGGSQSI
+91 VGGSQSI
-98 RNTMSG
+98 RNAMTN
-104 LLDLGYKD
+104 LFDLGYQD

-135 TILPVFGAAKKVS
+135 TILPVFGAARNVS
-148 ALDATAKAAPKSNI
+148 ALDATVKAAPKSNI
-162 VLQTV
+162 VSQTV
-167 DDIIKTTAANPGTT
+167 DDIVKTTAANPGTT
-181 AAVETGLALGPS
+181 AAIETGLALAPS
-193 LGAGVA
+193 VGAGLA
-199 EQVNPGDPTTRM
+199 EQARPGDPTTRM

-230 LTANLTRALGTL
+230 LTANITRALGTL
-242 TPSGRQREAANL
+242 TPSGREREAARL
-254 VQTDQLK
+254 VQTDQLE

-272 LRQAKGGG
+272 LREAKGGG

-285 TGNQGFLAIENE
+285 TSNQGFLAIENE
-297 LVRSSG
+297 LVKSGG

-313 QKAIN
+313 QLAIS
-318 EFNDAYRSAITS
+318 EFNDAYRAAITS

-356 TAAKRAQD
+356 AAAKRAQD
-364 LQATNMPNVDRAQV
+364 LQATNMPNVDRAQI
-378 NSQARDIVETALK
+378 NKQARDIVESALV

-406 DLTVQAKNTLKTF
+406 DLTVRADNTLEAF
-419 DKVKASLASGEE
+419 NDVKASLASGEE
-431 LPNPLQSVI
+431 LPAPLKAVI
-440 KDIKKVQKKKKLGK
+440 KDIKKDQKKKKLGK

-463 RTRSRYLELGREARA
+463 RTRSRYLELAREARA
-478 QKKFGD
+478 QSKFGD
-484 ARMYREISDAILNDL
+484 ARMYSQVADAMLKDL
-499 DPVAG
+499 DPVTG

-533 LDGGIT
+533 RDGGIT

-561 QALRNASV
+561 QALRNAAG
-569 PDQVGVQSGNM
+569 DQSGDM

-587 LQSFANDATNYDG
+587 LQSFASDATNYDG

-618 QDLGLTDSFRSTET
+618 QDLGLTDTFTNTEQ
-632 AARLAERVTKQAQDG
+632 AARLAERVADQALQG

-667 EFVLNVLKSNDVA
+667 EFINRVLRSGDVA
-680 GGIRDVARLAKR
+680 GGIKDVSTLAKK
-692 SKDPSVMDGL
+692 SGDPSVLDGL

-709 LLDSASTGSG
+709 LLDNATTSSG
-719 MISGNRLEQILNAKT
+719 MISGTRLDQLLNAKT
-734 GNQTVRQS
+734 GNQTVRQT

-786 FFDLLVR
+786 FFDLLLR
-793 IGGANLGGSSALGQA
+793 IGGANLGGSSAIGQA

-818 GVRAAQKV
+818 GVRTAKNA
-826 FDKMPKLRVKT
+826 FEKMPKLRVKT
-837 ILVEA
+837 ILAEA

-854 RPTTAKLKAARNKRL
+854 RPTTAKLKAARNKRI
-869 NAVLVQAGIFDGSEL
+869 NAVLLQAGIFDGSEL

>member
-1 MIMSTADELARWLG
+1 MATAEQYAQWLVA
-15 NNQDKKGT
+15 NQDKKGT

-30 DAFLEVYKSSLGERV
+30 KAYLEVRPSTASEKV
-45 EATGRGIN
+45 EGAGRGVN
-53 SGLLADVL
+53 VGLADVL

-71 PKLLNLLPGEQGF
+71 PKLLNLFPGEQGF

-148 ALDATAKAAPKSNI
+148 AVDATAKAAPKSNI
-162 VLQTV
+162 VSQTV

-193 LGAGVA
+193 LGAGFA
-199 EQVNPGDPTTRM
+199 EQANPGDPTTRM

-242 TPSGRQREAANL
+242 TPSGREREAARL
-254 VQTDQLK
+254 VQTDQLN

-272 LRQAKGGG
+272 LREATGGG

-297 LVRSSG
+297 LVKSGG

-313 QKAIN
+313 QLAIS
-318 EFNDAYRSAITS
+318 EFNDAYRAAITS

-356 TAAKRAQD
+356 TATKRAQD
-364 LQATNMPNVDRAQV
+364 LQATNMPNVDRAQI
-378 NSQARDIVETALK
+378 NKQARDIVESALV

-406 DLTVQAKNTLKTF
+406 DLTVRADNTLEAF
-419 DKVKASLASGEE
+419 NDVKASLASGEE
-431 LPNPLQSVI
+431 LPAPLKAVI
-440 KDIKKVQKKKKLGK
+440 KDIKKDQKKKNLGK

-463 RTRSRYLELGREARA
+463 RTRSRYLELAREARA
-478 QKKFGD
+478 QSKFGD
-484 ARMYREISDAILNDL
+484 ARMYSQVADAMLKDL
-499 DPVAG
+499 DPVTG

-533 LDGGIT
+533 RDGGIT

-561 QALRNASV
+561 QALRNAAG
-569 PDQVGVQSGNM
+569 DQSGDM
-580 MQLQQRF
+580 GQLQQRF
-587 LQSFANDATNYDG
+587 LQSFASDATNYDG
-600 SVNPQKLD
+600 TINPGKLD
-608 NFIRSNAQTI
+608 SFIKSNAQTI
-618 QDLGLTDSFRSTET
+618 QDLGLTNSFTNTEQ
-632 AARLAERVTKQAQDG
+632 AARLAERVANQALQG

-667 EFVLNVLKSNDVA
+667 EFINRVLRSGDVA
-680 GGIRDVARLAKR
+680 GGIKDVSRLAKK
-692 SKDPSVMDGL
+692 SGDPSVLDGL

-709 LLDSASTGSG
+709 LLDNATTSSG
-719 MISGNRLEQILNAKT
+719 MISGTRLDQLLSAKT
-734 GNQTVRQS
+734 GNQTVRQT

-753 MKNVDR
+753 MKNLDR
-759 LIAKTKEF
+759 LIAKTKQF

-818 GVRAAQKV
+818 GVRTAKNV
-826 FDKMPKLRVKT
+826 FEKMPKLRVKT
-837 ILVEA
+837 ILAEA

>member
-1 MIMSTADELARWLG
+1 MATAEQYAQWLVD
-15 NNQDKKGT
+15 NQDKKGT

-30 DAFLEVYKSSLGERV
+30 KAYLEVRPSTGSEKI

-53 SGLLADVL
+53 AGLLADIL
-61 GAPVDAINQL
+61 GAPVDAINSL
-71 PKLLNLLPGEQGF
+71 PMALNLLPGEQGMKPF
-84 GPITENP
+84 LKNP
-91 IGGSQSI
+91 VGGSQSI
-98 RNTMSG
+98 RNAMG

-135 TILPVFGAAKKVS
+135 TLIPFLGASRKVA

-162 VLQTV
+162 VSQTV
-167 DDIIKTTAANPGTT
+167 DDIVKTTAANPGTT
-181 AAVETGLALGPS
+181 AALETGLALPPS
-193 LGAGVA
+193 VASGLA

-211 YGELAGAFS
+211 YAELAGAFS

-230 LTANLTRALGTL
+230 LTASLTKALGTF
-242 TPSGRQREAANL
+242 TPSGRERQAAKI
-254 VQTDQLK
+254 VQSDQLN
-261 RGADLTAEAKK
+261 RGLDLTAQARK
-272 LRQAKGGG
+272 LRKAKGSG

-297 LVRSSG
+297 LVRSGG

-318 EFNDAYRSAITS
+318 EFNDAYRAAITS

-342 RQDYLV
+342 RQDYLI

-356 TAAKRAQD
+356 MAQKRAQE
-364 LQATNMPNVDRAQV
+364 LQATNLPNVDRAQV

-391 TARKT
+391 TARDT

-406 DLTVQAKNTLKTF
+406 DLTVQADNTLEAYN
-419 DKVKASLASGEE
+419 KVKASLASGEE
-431 LPNPLQSVI
+431 LPAPLKAVI
-440 KDIKKVQKKKKLGK
+440 KDIKKDQKKKNLGK

-463 RTRSRYLELGREARA
+463 RTRSRYLELAREARA
-478 QKKFGD
+478 QKRFND
-484 ARMYREISDAILNDL
+484 ARMYREVSDGILKDL
-499 DPVAG
+499 EPVEG
-504 DIAKTAREFS
+504 DIAKTARAFS

-522 QGFVG
+522 EGFVG

-533 LDGGIT
+533 RDGGIT

-549 RSGQDQQTLLNL
+549 RTGQDQQTLLNL
-561 QALRNASV
+561 QALRNAAG
-569 PDQVGVQSGNM
+569 DQSGDM
-580 MQLQQRF
+580 MQLQQNF
-587 LQSFANDATNYDG
+587 LQSFANKATNYDG
-600 SVNPQKLD
+600 SINPQELD
-608 NFIRSNAQTI
+608 RFIKSNAQTI

-632 AARLAERVTKQAQDG
+632 AARLAERVAKQAQDG

-654 STTAKV
+654 STAAKV

-667 EFVLNVLKSNDVA
+667 DFVLNVLKSNDVA

-692 SKDPSVMDGL
+692 SRDPSVMDGL

-709 LLDSASTGSG
+709 LLDSATTGSG

-767 ESALANTDQFENLL
+767 ESALANSEQFENLL
-781 GKEDI
+781 GKEDV
-786 FFDLLVR
+786 FFDLLLR

-808 AGAPLVLAGA
+808 AGAPIVLAGA
-818 GVRAAQKV
+818 GVRTAQKV
-826 FDKMPKLRVKT
+826 FDKMPKLRIKT
-837 ILVEA
+837 ILAEA

>member
-1 MIMSTADELARWLG
+1 MSTADEFAQWLID
-15 NNQDKKGT
+15 NQDKKGT

-30 DAFLEVYKSSLGERV
+30 DAFLEVYNSSLGEKI

-53 SGLLADVL
+53 TGVLADVL
-61 GAPVDAINQL
+61 GAPVDAINSL
-71 PKLLNLLPGEQGF
+71 PMVLNLLPGEQGMKPF
-84 GPITENP
+84 LENP
-91 IGGSQSI
+91 VGGSQSI
-98 RNTMSG
+98 RNTMTN
-104 LLDLGYKD
+104 LFDLGYQN

-128 VFGQTVG
+128 VFGQTIG
-135 TILPVFGAAKKVS
+135 TLLPFFGAARKVS

-162 VLQTV
+162 VSQTV
-167 DDIIKTTAANPGTT
+167 DDIVKTTAAKPGTT
-181 AAVETGLALGPS
+181 AGIETGLALGPAF
-193 LGAGVA
+193 GAGLA
-199 EQVNPGDPTTRM
+199 EQVDPGDPTSRR
-211 YGELAGAFS
+211 YGELVGAFS

-230 LTANLTRALGTL
+230 LTANITRALGTL
-242 TPSGRQREAANL
+242 TPSGRERQAAKL
-254 VQTDQLK
+254 VQTDQLE

-272 LRQAKGGG
+272 LREAKGGG

-297 LVRSSG
+297 LVKSGG

-313 QKAIN
+313 QLAIS
-318 EFNDAYRSAITS
+318 EFNDAYRAAITS

-356 TAAKRAQD
+356 AAAKRAQD
-364 LQATNMPNVDRAQV
+364 LQATNMPNVDRAQI
-378 NSQARDIVETALK
+378 NKQARDIVESALV

-406 DLTVQAKNTLKTF
+406 DLTVRADNTLEAF
-419 DKVKASLASGEE
+419 NDVKASLASGEE
-431 LPNPLQSVI
+431 LPAPLKAVI
-440 KDIKKVQKKKKLGK
+440 KDIKKDQKKKKLGK

-463 RTRSRYLELGREARA
+463 RTRSRYLELAREARA
-478 QKKFGD
+478 QSKFGD
-484 ARMYREISDAILNDL
+484 ARMYSQVADAMLKDL
-499 DPVAG
+499 DPVTG

-533 LDGGIT
+533 RDGGIT

-561 QALRNASV
+561 QALRNAAG
-569 PDQVGVQSGNM
+569 DQSGDM

-587 LQSFANDATNYDG
+587 LQSFASDATNYDG

-618 QDLGLTDSFRSTET
+618 QDLGLTDTFTSTEQ
-632 AARLAERVTKQAQDG
+632 AARLAERVAKQTQDG

-667 EFVLNVLKSNDVA
+667 EFINRVLRSGDVA
-680 GGIRDVARLAKR
+680 GGIKDVSRLAKK
-692 SKDPSVMDGL
+692 SGDPSVLDGL

-709 LLDSASTGSG
+709 LLDNATTPSG
-719 MISGNRLEQILNAKT
+719 MISGTRLDQLLNAKT
-734 GNQTVRQS
+734 GNQTVRQT

-786 FFDLLVR
+786 FFDLLLR

-818 GVRAAQKV
+818 GVRTAKNA
-826 FDKMPKLRVKT
+826 FEKMPKLRVKT
-837 ILVEA
+837 ILAEA

-854 RPTTAKLKAARNKRL
+854 RPTTAKLKAARNKRI
-869 NAVLVQAGIFDGSEL
+869 NAVLLQAGIFDGSEL

>member
-1 MIMSTADELARWLG
+1 MATAEQYAQWLVD
-15 NNQDKKGT
+15 NQDKKGT

-30 DAFLEVYKSSLGERV
+30 KAYLEVRPSTASEKIEG
-45 EATGRGIN
+45 AGRGVN
-53 SGLLADVL
+53 VGLADVL

-71 PKLLNLLPGEQGF
+71 PRLLNLLPGEQGF
-84 GPITENP
+84 GPITESP
-91 IGGSQSI
+91 VGGSQSI
-98 RNTMSG
+98 RNAMTN
-104 LLDLGYKD
+104 LFDLGYQN

-135 TILPVFGAAKKVS
+135 TILPVFGAARNVS
-148 ALDATAKAAPKSNI
+148 ALDATVKAAPKSNI
-162 VLQTV
+162 VSQTV
-167 DDIIKTTAANPGTT
+167 DDIVKTTAANPGTT
-181 AAVETGLALGPS
+181 AAVETGLALAPS
-193 LGAGVA
+193 VGAGLA
-199 EQVNPGDPTTRM
+199 EQARPGDPTTRM

-230 LTANLTRALGTL
+230 LTANITRALGTL
-242 TPSGRQREAANL
+242 TPSGRERQAAKL
-254 VQTDQLK
+254 VQTDQLE

-272 LRQAKGGG
+272 LREAKGSG

-297 LVRSSG
+297 LVKSGG

-313 QKAIN
+313 QLAIS
-318 EFNDAYRSAITS
+318 EFNDAYRAAITS

-364 LQATNMPNVDRAQV
+364 LQATNMPNVDRAQI
-378 NSQARDIVETALK
+378 NKQARDIVESALV

-406 DLTVQAKNTLKTF
+406 DLVVQADNTLSAF
-419 DKVKASLASGEE
+419 NDVKASLASGED
-431 LPNPLQSVI
+431 LPAPLKAVI
-440 KDIKKVQKKKKLGK
+440 KDIKKDQKKKKLGK

-463 RTRSRYLELGREARA
+463 RTRSRYLELAREARA
-478 QKKFGD
+478 QSKFGD
-484 ARMYREISDAILNDL
+484 ARMYSQVADAMLKDL
-499 DPVAG
+499 DPVTG

-533 LDGGIT
+533 RDGGIT

-561 QALRNASV
+561 QALRNAAG
-569 PDQVGVQSGNM
+569 DQSGDM
-580 MQLQQRF
+580 MQLQQKF
-587 LQSFANDATNYDG
+587 LQSFASDATNYDG

-618 QDLGLTDSFRSTET
+618 QDLGLTDTFTSTEQ
-632 AARLAERVTKQAQDG
+632 AARLAERVADQALQG

-667 EFVLNVLKSNDVA
+667 EFINRVLRSGDVA
-680 GGIRDVARLAKR
+680 GGIKDVSRLAKK
-692 SKDPSVMDGL
+692 SGDPSVLDGL

-709 LLDSASTGSG
+709 LLDNATTSSG
-719 MISGNRLEQILNAKT
+719 MISGTRLDQLLNAKT
-734 GNQTVRQS
+734 GNQTVRQT
-742 LMVNGLFNSQQ
+742 LMVNGLLNSQQ

-786 FFDLLVR
+786 FFDLLLR

-818 GVRAAQKV
+818 GVRTAKNA
-826 FDKMPKLRVKT
+826 FEKMPKLRVKT
-837 ILVEA
+837 ILAEA

>member
-1 MIMSTADELARWLG
+1 MATAEQYAQWLVA
-15 NNQDKKGT
+15 NQDKKGT

-30 DAFLEVYKSSLGERV
+30 KAYLEVRPSTASEKV
-45 EATGRGIN
+45 EGAGRGVN
-53 SGLLADVL
+53 VGLADVL

-71 PKLLNLLPGEQGF
+71 PKLLNLFPGEQGF

-148 ALDATAKAAPKSNI
+148 AVDATAKAAPKSNI
-162 VLQTV
+162 VSQTV

-193 LGAGVA
+193 LGAGFA
-199 EQVNPGDPTTRM
+199 EQANPGDPTTRM

-242 TPSGRQREAANL
+242 TPSGREREAARL
-254 VQTDQLK
+254 VQTDQLN

-272 LRQAKGGG
+272 LREATGGG

-297 LVRSSG
+297 LVKSGG

-313 QKAIN
+313 QLAIS
-318 EFNDAYRSAITS
+318 EFNDAYRAAITS

-356 TAAKRAQD
+356 TATKRAQD
-364 LQATNMPNVDRAQV
+364 LQATNMPNVDRAQI
-378 NSQARDIVETALK
+378 NKQARDIVESALV

-406 DLTVQAKNTLKTF
+406 DLTVRADNTLEAF
-419 DKVKASLASGEE
+419 NDVKASLASGEE
-431 LPNPLQSVI
+431 LPAPLKAVI
-440 KDIKKVQKKKKLGK
+440 KDIKKDQKKKNLGK

-463 RTRSRYLELGREARA
+463 RTRSRYLELAREARA
-478 QKKFGD
+478 QSKFGD
-484 ARMYREISDAILNDL
+484 ARMYSQVADAMLKDL
-499 DPVAG
+499 DPVTG

-533 LDGGIT
+533 RDGGIT

-561 QALRNASV
+561 QALRNAAG
-569 PDQVGVQSGNM
+569 DQSGDM
-580 MQLQQRF
+580 GQLQQRF
-587 LQSFANDATNYDG
+587 LQSFASDATNYDG
-600 SVNPQKLD
+600 TINPGKLD
-608 NFIRSNAQTI
+608 SFIKSNAQTI
-618 QDLGLTDSFRSTET
+618 QDLGLTNSFTNTEQ
-632 AARLAERVTKQAQDG
+632 AARLAERVANQALQG

-667 EFVLNVLKSNDVA
+667 EFINRVLRSGDVA
-680 GGIRDVARLAKR
+680 GGIKNVSRLAKK
-692 SKDPSVMDGL
+692 SGDPSVLDGL

-709 LLDSASTGSG
+709 LLDNATTSSG
-719 MISGNRLEQILNAKT
+719 MISGTRLDQLLSAKT
-734 GNQTVRQS
+734 GNQTVRQT

-753 MKNVDR
+753 MKNLDR
-759 LIAKTKEF
+759 LIAKTKQF

-818 GVRAAQKV
+818 GVRTAKNV
-826 FDKMPKLRVKT
+826 FEKMPKLRVKT
-837 ILVEA
+837 ILAEA

>member
-1 MIMSTADELARWLG
+1 MATAEQYAQWLVD
-15 NNQDKKGT
+15 NQDKKGT

-30 DAFLEVYKSSLGERV
+30 KAYLEVRPSTASEKIEG
-45 EATGRGIN
+45 AGRGVN
-53 SGLLADVL
+53 VGLADVL

-71 PKLLNLLPGEQGF
+71 PRLLNLLPGEQGF
-84 GPITENP
+84 GTITENP
-91 IGGSQSI
+91 VGGSQSI
-98 RNTMSG
+98 RNAMTN
-104 LLDLGYKD
+104 LFDLGYQN

-135 TILPVFGAAKKVS
+135 TILPVFGAARNVS
-148 ALDATAKAAPKSNI
+148 ALDATVKAAPKSNI
-162 VLQTV
+162 VSQTV
-167 DDIIKTTAANPGTT
+167 DDIVKTTAANPGTT
-181 AAVETGLALGPS
+181 AAVETGLALAPS
-193 LGAGVA
+193 VGAGLA
-199 EQVNPGDPTTRM
+199 EQARPGDPTTRM

-230 LTANLTRALGTL
+230 LTANITRALGTL
-242 TPSGRQREAANL
+242 TPSGRERQAAKL
-254 VQTDQLK
+254 VQTDQLE

-272 LRQAKGGG
+272 LREAKGSG

-297 LVRSSG
+297 LVKSGG

-313 QKAIN
+313 QLAIS
-318 EFNDAYRSAITS
+318 EFNDAYRAAITS

-364 LQATNMPNVDRAQV
+364 LQATNMPNVDRAQI
-378 NSQARDIVETALK
+378 NKQARDIVESALV

-406 DLTVQAKNTLKTF
+406 DLVVQADNTLSAF
-419 DKVKASLASGEE
+419 NDVKASLASGEE
-431 LPNPLQSVI
+431 LPAPLKAVI
-440 KDIKKVQKKKKLGK
+440 KDIKKDQKKKKLGK

-463 RTRSRYLELGREARA
+463 RTRSRYLELAREARA
-478 QKKFGD
+478 QSKFGD
-484 ARMYREISDAILNDL
+484 ARMYSQVADAMLKDL
-499 DPVAG
+499 DPVTG
-504 DIAKTAREFS
+504 DIAKTARKFS

-533 LDGGIT
+533 RDGGIT

-561 QALRNASV
+561 QALRNAAG
-569 PDQVGVQSGNM
+569 DQSGDM

-587 LQSFANDATNYDG
+587 LQSFASDATNYDG

-618 QDLGLTDSFRSTET
+618 QDLGLTDTFTNTEQ
-632 AARLAERVTKQAQDG
+632 AARLAERVADQSLQG

-667 EFVLNVLKSNDVA
+667 EFINRVLRSGDVA
-680 GGIRDVARLAKR
+680 GGIKDVSRLAKK
-692 SKDPSVMDGL
+692 SGDPSVLDGL

-709 LLDSASTGSG
+709 LLDNATTSSG
-719 MISGNRLEQILNAKT
+719 MISGTRLDQLLNAKT
-734 GNQTVRQS
+734 GNQTVRQT

-786 FFDLLVR
+786 FFDLLLR

-808 AGAPLVLAGA
+808 AGAPLVLAGQ
-818 GVRAAQKV
+818 GVRTAKTV

-837 ILVEA
+837 ILAEA

>member
-1 MIMSTADELARWLG
+1 MATAEQYAQWLVD
-15 NNQDKKGT
+15 NQDKKGT

-30 DAFLEVYKSSLGERV
+30 KAYLEVRPSTASEKIEG
-45 EATGRGIN
+45 AGRGVN
-53 SGLLADVL
+53 VGLADVL

-71 PKLLNLLPGEQGF
+71 PRLLNLLPGEQGF
-84 GPITENP
+84 GPITESP
-91 IGGSQSI
+91 VGGSQSI
-98 RNTMSG
+98 RNAMTN
-104 LLDLGYKD
+104 LFDLGYQD
-112 IEDLPKDQRPF
+112 IQDLPKDQRPF

-135 TILPVFGAAKKVS
+135 TILPVFGAARNVS
-148 ALDATAKAAPKSNI
+148 ALDATVKAAPKSNI
-162 VLQTV
+162 VSQTV
-167 DDIIKTTAANPGTT
+167 DDIVKTTAANPGTT
-181 AAVETGLALGPS
+181 AVVETGLALAPS
-193 LGAGVA
+193 VGAGLA
-199 EQVNPGDPTTRM
+199 EQARPGDPTTRM

-230 LTANLTRALGTL
+230 LTANITRALGTL
-242 TPSGRQREAANL
+242 TPSGRERQAAKL

-272 LRQAKGGG
+272 LREAKGSG

-297 LVRSSG
+297 LVKSGG

-313 QKAIN
+313 QLAIS
-318 EFNDAYRSAITS
+318 EFNDAYRAAITS

-364 LQATNMPNVDRAQV
+364 LQATNMPNVDRAQI
-378 NSQARDIVETALK
+378 NKQARDIVESALV

-406 DLTVQAKNTLKTF
+406 DLVVQADNTLSAF
-419 DKVKASLASGEE
+419 NDVKASLASGEE
-431 LPNPLQSVI
+431 LPAPLKAVI
-440 KDIKKVQKKKKLGK
+440 KDIKKDQKKKNLGK

-463 RTRSRYLELGREARA
+463 RTRSRYLELAREARA
-478 QKKFGD
+478 QSKFGD
-484 ARMYREISDAILNDL
+484 ARMYSQVADAMLKDL
-499 DPVAG
+499 DPVTG

-533 LDGGIT
+533 RDGGIT

-561 QALRNASV
+561 QALRNAAG
-569 PDQVGVQSGNM
+569 DQSGDM

-587 LQSFANDATNYDG
+587 LQSFASDATNYDG

-618 QDLGLTDSFRSTET
+618 QDLGLTDTFTSTEQ
-632 AARLAERVTKQAQDG
+632 AARLAERVADQSLQG

-667 EFVLNVLKSNDVA
+667 EFINRVLRSGDVA
-680 GGIRDVARLAKR
+680 GGIKDVSRLAKK
-692 SKDPSVMDGL
+692 SGDPSVLDGL

-709 LLDSASTGSG
+709 LLDNATTSSG
-719 MISGNRLEQILNAKT
+719 MISGTRLDQLLNAKT
-734 GNQTVRQS
+734 GNQTVRQT

-786 FFDLLVR
+786 FFDLLLR

-818 GVRAAQKV
+818 GVRTAKNA
-826 FDKMPKLRVKT
+826 FEKMPKLRVKT
-837 ILVEA
+837 ILAEA

>member
-1 MIMSTADELARWLG
+1 MATAEQYAQWLVD
-15 NNQDKKGT
+15 NQDKKGT

-30 DAFLEVYKSSLGERV
+30 KAYLEVRPSTASEKIEG
-45 EATGRGIN
+45 AGRGVN
-53 SGLLADVL
+53 VGLADVL

-71 PKLLNLLPGEQGF
+71 PRLLNLLPGEQGF
-84 GPITENP
+84 GPITESP
-91 IGGSQSI
+91 VGGSQSI
-98 RNTMSG
+98 RNAMTN
-104 LLDLGYKD
+104 LFDLGYQN

-135 TILPVFGAAKKVS
+135 TILPVFGAARNVS
-148 ALDATAKAAPKSNI
+148 ALGATVKAAPKSNI
-162 VLQTV
+162 VSQTV
-167 DDIIKTTAANPGTT
+167 DDIVKTTAANPGTT
-181 AAVETGLALGPS
+181 AAVETGLALAPS
-193 LGAGVA
+193 VGAGLA
-199 EQVNPGDPTTRM
+199 EQARPGDPTTRM

-230 LTANLTRALGTL
+230 LTANITRALGTL
-242 TPSGRQREAANL
+242 TPSGRERQAAKL
-254 VQTDQLK
+254 VQTDQLE

-272 LRQAKGGG
+272 LREAKGSG

-297 LVRSSG
+297 LVKSGG

-313 QKAIN
+313 QLAIS
-318 EFNDAYRSAITS
+318 EFNDAYRAAITS

-364 LQATNMPNVDRAQV
+364 LQATNMPNVDRAQI
-378 NSQARDIVETALK
+378 NKQARDIVESALV

-406 DLTVQAKNTLKTF
+406 DLVVQADNTLSAF
-419 DKVKASLASGEE
+419 NDVKASLASGED
-431 LPNPLQSVI
+431 LPAPLKAVI
-440 KDIKKVQKKKKLGK
+440 KDIKKDQKKKKLGK

-463 RTRSRYLELGREARA
+463 RTRSRYLELAREARA
-478 QKKFGD
+478 QSKFGD
-484 ARMYREISDAILNDL
+484 ARMYSQVADAMLKDL
-499 DPVAG
+499 DPVTG

-533 LDGGIT
+533 RDGGIT

-561 QALRNASV
+561 QALRNAAG
-569 PDQVGVQSGNM
+569 DQSGDM
-580 MQLQQRF
+580 MQLQQKF
-587 LQSFANDATNYDG
+587 LQSFASDATNYDG

-618 QDLGLTDSFRSTET
+618 QDLGLTDTFTSTEQ
-632 AARLAERVTKQAQDG
+632 AARLAERVADQALQG

-667 EFVLNVLKSNDVA
+667 EFINRVLRSGDVA
-680 GGIRDVARLAKR
+680 GGIKDVSRLAKK
-692 SKDPSVMDGL
+692 SGDPSVLDGL

-709 LLDSASTGSG
+709 LLDNATTSSG
-719 MISGNRLEQILNAKT
+719 MISGTRLDQLLNAKT
-734 GNQTVRQS
+734 GNQTVRQT
-742 LMVNGLFNSQQ
+742 LMVNGLLNSQQ

-786 FFDLLVR
+786 FFDLLLR

-818 GVRAAQKV
+818 GVRTAKNA
-826 FDKMPKLRVKT
+826 FEKMPKLRVKT
-837 ILVEA
+837 ILAEA